1 MKEYMKYADDYLIF
15 KLHEYFQERTKMYQ
29 ARDMISNKS
38 VLAYLSLTA
47 SIKHLSKKID
57 AVFAVLTNR
66 DYSRQEINEKLA
78 AFDKE

>member
-1 MKEYMKYADDYLIF
+1 MKEYMKYADDYLLF
-15 KLHEYFQERTKMYQ
+15 KLHQYLQEREEMYR

-57 AVFAVLTNR
+57 AVFAVLTHR
-66 DYSRQEINEKLA
+66 DYSQQTINEKLA
-78 AFDKE
+78 ELDKE